1 MPGKGWSH
9 GWSDGSC
16 GLGGSPGGEAWG
28 YTNSSV
34 ILCTTW
40 ILYGCFNM
48 FSNPAARILPVGV
61 AVAAGGRVG
70 VWCQVRGLGV
80 GGWWRVR

>member
-34 ILCTTW
+34 ILRTTW
-40 ILYGCFNM
+40 ILYSCFNM
-48 FSNPAARILPVGV
+48 FSNPAGRGCRSGRG
-61 AVAAGGRVG
+61 AGGG
-70 VWCQVRGLGV
+70 VVSGLGV
-80 GGWWRVR
+80 GGGLLVEG